1 MIRGRFGGP
10 EPRGPEAGELT
21 ETSVFSFERHF
32 DFSSVKI
39 FWKRNKNTDLKFI
52 ILVQSSWVE
61 PSIKSNFRMKY
72 AVVAIDAIGGPVT
85 THTKW
90 SLLDRN

>member
-21 ETSVFSFERHF
+21 ETSGFSFERHF

-39 FWKRNKNTDLKFI
+39 FWK
-52 ILVQSSWVE
+52 
-61 PSIKSNFRMKY
+61 
-72 AVVAIDAIGGPVT
+72 
-85 THTKW
+85 
-90 SLLDRN
+90 